1 MDQHNQPPQQ
11 EEQQGRQPYRS
22 QPQGMTPYPP
32 PVFGEEP
39 AAAPARQSGLGIASF
54 VIGLVSIVVMI
65 VGFVAI
71 VAALGDYISPD
82 GTIDP
87 NAIDPMELGASM
99 MVGVLAVLGSL
110 AISFVGLILG
120 IIGIVAKNRRK
131 VFGIIGV
138 VLNAL
143 LLVGFLGLFVLGL
156 LMGAAA

>member
-32 PVFGEEP
+32 VFGEEP
-39 AAAPARQSGLGIASF
+39 AAAPVRQSGLGIASF
-54 VIGLVSIVVMI
+54 VIGLISIVVMI
-65 VGFVAI
+65 IGFVAT
-71 VAALGDYISPD
+71 VAALREFISPD

-87 NAIDPMELGASM
+87 ATIDPMEVGTSM
-99 MVGVLAVLGSL
+99 IIGGLAILGSL

-120 IIGIVAKNRRK
+120 IIGIVQKNRRK

-138 VLNAL
+138 VLNGL
-143 LLVGFLGLFVLGL
+143 LLVGFLGLFVIGL
-156 LMGAAA
+156 LLGASA